1 MDTRFE
7 IAPGI
12 FGTISRVDS
21 KSVKRTRKNKG
32 KSLAE
37 FVPDYTLIDIET
49 SDFDPRWSDIY
60 EVSGIK
66 VRNNEVTDKFTSL
79 IKPE

>member
-21 KSVKRTRKNKG
+21 KSVKRTSKG
-32 KSLAE
+32 GLTGKQKKAQEKLQKGQNIRTITESVFL
-37 FVPDYTLIDIET
+37 DML
-49 SDFDPRWSDIY
+49 
-60 EVSGIK
+60 
-66 VRNNEVTDKFTSL
+66 NEDRD
-79 IKPE
+79 